1 MVGETCKT
9 HMFGEFILWRVGQA
23 KRFFLGDRLV
33 VKQMKVN
40 QTSIVVL
47 LDDQT
52 SYEVLGQ
59 AKSCFLGDRLVVYTR
74 QAMRCFLMT
83 SQAMRC
89 LDEQRV
95 DFWEIDWLSVDES
108 KPYKP

>member
-1 MVGETCKT
+1 ML
-9 HMFGEFILWRVGQA
+9 GEFILWRVGQA
-23 KRFFLGDRLV
+23 KSFFLGDRLV
-33 VKQMKVN
+33 VYTSRLVVKEMKVN

-83 SQAMRC
+83 RQAMRC
-89 LDEQRV
+89 LDKQRV
-95 DFWEIDWLSVDES
+95 AFWEIDWLSVDES

>member
-1 MVGETCKT
+1 MVTPICSERREKPICWENLYCGVLDKE
-9 HMFGEFILWRVGQA
+9 RVV
-23 KRFFLGDRLV
+23 LGDRLV
-33 VKQMKVN
+33 VYTSRLVVKEMKVN

-83 SQAMRC
+83 RQAMRC
-89 LDEQRV
+89 LDKQRV
-95 DFWEIDWLSVDES
+95 AF
-108 KPYKP
+108 